1 MFGLGRFRRRRP
13 ETRVAAIRPPVR
25 RSEPTPPPPPPPQ
38 PQATSRVRLIMAD
51 GSERLL
57 PDDPE
62 IAARAQYLVNAILK
76 PPPPA

>member
-1 MFGLGRFRRRRP
+1 
-13 ETRVAAIRPPVR
+13 
-25 RSEPTPPPPPPPQ
+25 
-38 PQATSRVRLIMAD
+38 MAD